1 MWPQRTLSRSVSI
14 FVASVAVLTSLA
26 YAQDGKNAP
35 LPVAYTSLG
44 DALVLQGQGADRPWV
59 RLIGVGTPESS
70 DSNKPEAFNGKEVP
84 EVLQAWTRGISIRL
98 VDDPGLPP
106 TSGERRRAYAH
117 RSPDGLDLGL
127 ALIQYGFAYAR
138 RDYAYERQA
147 AYIAAEKRVRDAGRG
162 YWVKQMPVAVEMA
175 PVSSGSSTQA
185 QSAGPSARSGSTT
198 TLNSIVRVPWGQT
211 DLEFIVEKI
220 LNRSDPGATEFP
232 AERFNG
238 ACSMPAS
245 KVAGGIVVLAG
256 SRRGQTVTP
265 CPPDPMPPH
274 APGLTPCP
282 SRKSR
287 PIPPRMG
294 THLHSGLAW

>member
-147 AYIAAEKRVRDAGRG
+147 AYIAAEKRARDAGRG

-198 TLNSIVRVPWGQT
+198 TLNSIVSASSESRPATASAVPKQRT
-211 DLEFIVEKI
+211 K
-220 LNRSDPGATEFP
+220 R
-232 AERFNG
+232 
-238 ACSMPAS
+238 
-245 KVAGGIVVLAG
+245 
-256 SRRGQTVTP
+256 
-265 CPPDPMPPH
+265 H
-274 APGLTPCP
+274 APQPSGDKPTPEERPLPAPVANRAP
-282 SRKSR
+282 SGDTPYGTTATGIPTYVGPRGGVYHYSKSGKKVYSR
-287 PIPPRMG
+287 
-294 THLHSGLAW
+294 